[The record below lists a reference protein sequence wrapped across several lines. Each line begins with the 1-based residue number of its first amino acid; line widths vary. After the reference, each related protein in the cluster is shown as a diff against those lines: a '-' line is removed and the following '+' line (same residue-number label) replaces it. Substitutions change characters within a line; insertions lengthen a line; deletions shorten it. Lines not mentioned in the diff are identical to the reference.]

1 VELLRHD
8 DRATDRRRYPRLKA
22 SIQVEIQRDEG
33 GAPLHTVVQD
43 ISLCGCYVETM
54 FTYEP
59 GTLVLLVLWVAD
71 ERIRT
76 TAIVTTRYPQL
87 GNGFDF
93 IDMLPDDRLRL
104 NSFIAAL

>member
-1 VELLRHD
+1 
-8 DRATDRRRYPRLKA
+8 
-22 SIQVEIQRDEG
+22 
-33 GAPLHTVVQD
+33 
-43 ISLCGCYVETM
+43 
-54 FTYEP
+54 
-59 GTLVLLVLWVAD
+59 LVLLVLWVAD